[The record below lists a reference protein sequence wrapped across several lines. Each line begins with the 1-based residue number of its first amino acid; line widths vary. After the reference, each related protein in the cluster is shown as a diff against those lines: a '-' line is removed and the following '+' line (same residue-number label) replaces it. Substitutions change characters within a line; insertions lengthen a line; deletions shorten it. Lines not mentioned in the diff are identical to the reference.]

1 MSDIMYFYLMLLLNL
16 TGFNQ
21 CPVSPEIGKFDL
33 NKRGQNEEHR
43 IHQKFPIITR
53 ELG

>member
-1 MSDIMYFYLMLLLNL
+1 MSLYPLLLLNL
-16 TGFNQ
+16 SRSNQ

-33 NKRGQNEEHR
+33 HKRGQNEEYIVH
-43 IHQKFPIITR
+43 KKLPIITR